1 MYCKV
6 ILPKGWVAG
15 TPWVRWPMINKIY
28 GQNLCKRWHN
38 CEEHVA
44 MKALCVFLYYFC
56 HVCWEMEKASKTLQ
70 GWPHTPKFMQAR
82 DISSDGDG
90 YKVTLIVVK
99 YKLCHWGIISWVRS
113 CHYPNDT
120 TPILRP
126 RPRVVLDSFAML
138 ELETNIFKS
147 NTSSMQMMVTIF
159 TNHVLNTIAQS
170 QT

>member
-6 ILPKGWVAG
+6 IVLKGWVASTLWVG
-15 TPWVRWPMINKIY
+15 TLMIDKIY
-28 GQNLCKRWHN
+28 GQIFCKHWHN

-44 MKALCVFLYYFC
+44 MKALWFLCYFC
-56 HVCWEMEKASKTLQ
+56 HVCWQMEKASKTLQ
-70 GWPHTPKFMQAR
+70 GWPCTPKFLQAH

-90 YKVTLIVVK
+90 YKVTLIIVK
-99 YKLCHWGIISWVRS
+99 YKLCHWGIISWVQS

-126 RPRVVLDSFAML
+126 RPRVVLDIFVML

-147 NTSSMQMMVTIF
+147 NTTSMQMMVTIF
-159 TNHVLNTIAQS
+159 TNHVLNNIAQS